1 MSAPGYYRSVERG
14 VRLLA
19 CPGYEA
25 CPIGGHAY
33 NIDGYSMAESLLPG
47 MPVPVW
53 SWRAL
58 IACISD
64 LAAVGAAPMAAGYS
78 IGVSSAEQAWQ
89 AWYGFA
95 AASKYYSVEMLKSDT
110 NRSAGGEEWIDVYC
124 TGRLAGRPAP
134 NTPLPG
140 WYTVIQA
147 GYAGYGAVERRLL
160 ENPGSVP
167 ITLRLLEKRK
177 ISPNLWR
184 LTGKCGVAAAVDN
197 SDGYL
202 YTLEA
207 LARRGRITITLE
219 EPPLLD
225 PRLEGVIGAGE
236 ALGSWEDYNL
246 FILASGES
254 VECVLGEA
262 SRHGIPARIIGKTAP
277 CRKKGA
283 VRLLF
288 EEL

>member
-1 MSAPGYYRSVERG
+1 MSESGYYRSVERG
-14 VRLLA
+14 VRLPA

-25 CPIGGHAY
+25 CPAGEHAY

-58 IACISD
+58 TACISD
-64 LAAVGAAPMAAGYS
+64 LAAVGAAPVAAGYS
-78 IGVSSAEQAWQ
+78 IGVSSVEQAWQ
-89 AWYGFA
+89 AWYGFTM
-95 AASKYYSVEMLKSDT
+95 ASRYYGVETLKSDT
-110 NRSAGGEEWIDVYC
+110 NRSARGGEWIDVYC
-124 TGRLAGRPAP
+124 TGRLAGSPAP
-134 NTPLPG
+134 NTPPPG
-140 WYTVIQA
+140 RYTVIQA
-147 GYAGYGAVERRLL
+147 GYAGYGALERRLL
-160 ENPGSVP
+160 EKRGGVP
-167 ITLRLLEKRK
+167 ATLRLLEKRK
-177 ISPNLWR
+177 ISPDLWR
-184 LTGKCGVAAAVDN
+184 LTGECGVAAAVDN

-202 YTLEA
+202 YTLET
-207 LARRGRITITLE
+207 LARRGRITIILE

-225 PRLEGVIGAGE
+225 PRLEGIIEAGE

-277 CRKKGA
+277 SRRGGL

-288 EEL
+288 EKF